1 MRIRVWA
8 LLFSLLVL
16 GGGVSAQP
24 LDGQWQSSSGAGIS
38 IQTSQQGVTITVTPT
53 TGQAQT
59 WRGQWLRQWD
69 RFTYMAN
76 NNEQV
81 TGQAVT
87 GDRIDLTSN
96 KGNRYT
102 WTRLASQPNPQTSYD
117 YAGRLQGRWSS
128 SSGTTID
135 ITLQNGKIYV
145 NAIGANGTRYTG
157 EGRWLDATSFRYGIQ
172 GFQDEWVG
180 TFLTDGRIK
189 VIATKSN
196 SKVTYWTKQR

>member
-1 MRIRVWA
+1 MKFRVA
-8 LLFSLLVL
+8 LLMLLLAGSLL
-16 GGGVSAQP
+16 AQP

-38 IQTSQQGVTITVTPT
+38 IQTSQQGVTVTVTPT

-59 WRGQWLRQWD
+59 WYGRWLRQWD
-69 RFTYMAN
+69 QFTYTAA

-102 WTRLASQPNPQTSYD
+102 WTRLAGHNPQTSYD
-117 YAGRLQGRWSS
+117 YASRLQGRWFST
-128 SSGTTID
+128 SGTTID

-145 NAIGANGTRYTG
+145 NAVGGNGTRYTG
-157 EGRWLDATSFRYGIQ
+157 EGRWLDSTSFRYGIQ
-172 GFQDEWVG
+172 GFQDEWVC